1 MMGGATKITQ
11 QQDIHLA
18 QRVLNLNVNR
28 EAKGKPNSVGIGG
41 VLCEEKENIL
51 VAFSGQVGE
60 MDSNEA
66 DINGNYRGSSYHLF
80 ALFERGKIP

>member
-11 QQDIHLA
+11 QDIHLP

-28 EAKGKPNSVGIGG
+28 EAKGKPNSAGIGG
-41 VLCEEKENIL
+41 VLREEKENIL
-51 VAFSGQVGE
+51 VGFSGQVGE

-66 DINGNYRGSSYHLF
+66 DINGNYRGSSYYLF
-80 ALFERGKIP
+80 VLFERGKIP